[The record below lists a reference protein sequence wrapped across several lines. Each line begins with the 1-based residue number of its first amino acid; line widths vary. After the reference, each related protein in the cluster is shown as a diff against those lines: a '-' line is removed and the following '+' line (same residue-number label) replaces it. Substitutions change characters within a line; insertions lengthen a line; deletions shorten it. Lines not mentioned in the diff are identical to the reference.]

1 MAEDWPI
8 FTLLT
13 IILVKLFQSQI
24 VSFLPDTIKN
34 HFDNRAELKK
44 DQQEH
49 EQAKQLAEMNL
60 LKLRE
65 MSQLSSLSFTEEQ
78 ITQLTA
84 ETQTQ
89 LNEANSFIRQSVSDK
104 LDILIEGQ
112 QFILREMRE
121 RRENGSNGTKKLG

>member
-1 MAEDWPI
+1 LFA
-8 FTLLT
+8 L
-13 IILVKLFQSQI
+13 ILVKLFQSQI
-24 VSFLPDTIKN
+24 VSFLPDTLKK
-34 HFDNRAELKK
+34 HFDTREQLKL

-89 LNEANSFIRQSVSDK
+89 LQEANSFIRQSVSDK

-112 QFILREMRE
+112 RFILREIRYMR
-121 RRENGSNGTKKLG
+121 NGKKNPNGDATKND

>member
-1 MAEDWPI
+1 VEDWPI
-8 FTLLT
+8 FAALLVLL
-13 IILVKLFQSQI
+13 IKAFQSQL
-24 VSFLPDTIKN
+24 VSFLPGTLQK
-34 HFDNRAELKK
+34 HFDTRAKLKV

-49 EQAKQLAEMNL
+49 EQEKQRAEMNL

-89 LNEANSFIRQSVSDK
+89 LQEANSFRGI
-104 LDILIEGQ
+104 
-112 QFILREMRE
+112 
-121 RRENGSNGTKKLG
+121 

>member
-1 MAEDWPI
+1 MI
-8 FTLLT
+8 
-13 IILVKLFQSQI
+13 KLFSSQLI
-24 VSFLPDTIKN
+24 SFLPDTISK
-34 HFDNRAELKK
+34 HFDAKEKLRQ
-44 DQQEH
+44 DQQDH

-89 LNEANSFIRQSVSDK
+89 LNEANSFIRQTVSDK

-112 QFILREMRE
+112 RFLLREMRYLK
-121 RRENGSNGTKKLG
+121 NGKTNHISHETKGS